1 MNASLV
7 ARFVAFLNAL
17 FMASP
22 SELSFLEMVIFS
34 LRLVITP
41 KIADEIAPQHSP
53 VNEQHGFCR

>member
-1 MNASLV
+1 VNASLV

-41 KIADEIAPQHSP
+41 KVAVETPP
-53 VNEQHGFCR
+53 NTPL